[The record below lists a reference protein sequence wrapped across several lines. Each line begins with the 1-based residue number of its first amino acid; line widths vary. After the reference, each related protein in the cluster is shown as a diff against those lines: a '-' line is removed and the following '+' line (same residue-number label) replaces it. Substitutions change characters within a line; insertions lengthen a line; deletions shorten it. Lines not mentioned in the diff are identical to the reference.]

1 MAQYFRIHPDNPQK
15 RLINQAAAII
25 RQGNVAVYPTDSC
38 YALGCLPGEKAAV
51 DRIIQLRRLD
61 PGHHMTMLCRDL
73 SEIGLIAKVDNSAF
87 RLLKALT
94 PGPYTFLLKAGRD
107 IPRRLQHAK
116 KRTIGIRVPEN
127 NIALALVEALGEPLL
142 STSLILPGEELP
154 ETDAAIIMDKIG
166 SRVELVIDGG
176 NTGTEQTTVID
187 LSGDEPVIVRRGKGE
202 VDGIVA
208 GG

>member
-15 RLINQAAAII
+15 RLINQAATII

-51 DRIIQLRRLD
+51 DRIIQLRRLE

-142 STSLILPGEELP
+142 STSLILPGEDLP
-154 ETDAAIIMDKIG
+154 ETDASIIMDKIG
-166 SRVELVIDGG
+166 SRVELIVDGG

-187 LSGDEPVIVRRGKGE
+187 LSGDKPVIVRRGKGE
-202 VDGIVA
+202 VERIE
-208 GG
+208 